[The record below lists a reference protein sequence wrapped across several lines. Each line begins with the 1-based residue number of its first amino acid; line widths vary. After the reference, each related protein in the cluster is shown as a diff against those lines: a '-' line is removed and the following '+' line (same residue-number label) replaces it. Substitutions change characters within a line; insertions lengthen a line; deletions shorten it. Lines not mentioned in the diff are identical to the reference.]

1 MHPHTKRNMEARKMT
16 EVLAIHV
23 CVCVCMYGL
32 CACVYTCV
40 YGCALVCVCR
50 DSKCSFEV
58 IVTHK
63 AAGIVVA
70 HSLGIAESFK
80 QWV

>member
-1 MHPHTKRNMEARKMT
+1 M
-16 EVLAIHV
+16 V
-23 CVCVCMYGL
+23 CVLVCILVCMDVHRCVCP
-32 CACVYTCV
+32 
-40 YGCALVCVCR
+40 
-50 DSKCSFEV
+50 FEV